1 MDHILQQGEKM
12 NTSAFVEETD
22 FEKRAQPFLSQL
34 QPGSFQTACFELAG
48 SPYCGK
54 STTIKLLDDFFRAH
68 GFSVFCPQE
77 GAQAIRNI
85 PRTTPAYNISTGVYS
100 LMHIIRSV
108 HAARS
113 YDIVILDR
121 GLVDAYCWMKFWHD
135 SNGLSKEEMELFQ
148 SFFLS
153 RLWKNSV
160 VASYILTADAEV
172 AVARKKQHALSKKQT
187 TSTATIQRLIEIY
200 KKAAYEISDM
210 NALVLIDTT
219 TKSLQEVTEIIITH
233 ILNELCCREKA

>member
-1 MDHILQQGEKM
+1 MIDTYALGKTQ
-12 NTSAFVEETD
+12 FET
-22 FEKRAQPFLSQL
+22 EACALL
-34 QPGSFQTACFELAG
+34 EHLTPGSFPTACFELAG

-54 STTIKLLDDFFRAH
+54 STAIKLLDDFFRAN

-135 SNGLSKEEMELFQ
+135 SNGLSKEEMKLFQ

-153 RLWKNSV
+153 RLWKQHLI
-160 VASYILTADAEV
+160 ASYILTADADV

-187 TSTATIQRLIEIY
+187 TSTAAIRRLADIY
-200 KKAAYEISDM
+200 KNAPQELLGM
-210 NALVLIDTT
+210 NIMVLDTT
-219 TKSLQEVTEIIITH
+219 EKNPQEVAGTIAMHMIR
-233 ILNELCCREKA
+233 ELHSRQQS